1 MNVYDKAYELARAL
15 RESSEVKDIKEAK
28 KAIDAD
34 PDTKRMFDDFR
45 SRRLELQRKMMSGE
59 TPSEDERSKL
69 EKLYEVVMLNPAIR
83 RMMEAERRLSVIVE
97 DVQRIIA
104 EPIGET
110 LSDG

>member
-15 RESSEVKDIKEAK
+15 KESSEAKEVKAAK
-28 KAIDAD
+28 AAIDAD

-45 SRRLELQRKMMSGE
+45 SRQLELQRKMMSGE

-69 EKLYEVVMLNPAIR
+69 EKLYEVVTLNPAIR
-83 RMMEAERRLSVIVE
+83 RMLEAERRFSVILE

-104 EPIGET
+104 EPVGQT
-110 LSDG
+110 LSD